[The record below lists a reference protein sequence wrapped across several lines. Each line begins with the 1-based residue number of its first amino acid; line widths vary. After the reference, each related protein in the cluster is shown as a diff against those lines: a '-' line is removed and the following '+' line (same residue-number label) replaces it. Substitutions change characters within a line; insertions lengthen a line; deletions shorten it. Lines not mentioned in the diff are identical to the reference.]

1 MVRPCYL
8 STPRHFLPAQ
18 LFLVSMATK
27 ATFIAMLI
35 SKKKKAL
42 ISFPA
47 LHPPNKENTQWKS
60 THKTAHL
67 PLKGSVSES
76 NPSQQDVHIQW
87 EPTRPKRPGA
97 MFELLCLGWSL
108 VLREMTQ
115 VLLGKVNR
123 PKIRMLYEGSSYWPP
138 LATLDPPPLPSG
150 HVSAL
155 PVSSQLLQSLPHPA
169 LSLVR
174 GSWLRFGPTSLQ

>member
-1 MVRPCYL
+1 MLVEHMSLHVPCWALPWLNRGGGCGSKKSKSYTSSCGCEAELGSRFLRGGWRKETTPLGHATFLGGMVATSKRRGKMVRPCYL

-35 SKKKKAL
+35 SKKKAL

-76 NPSQQDVHIQW
+76 NPSQQDVHI
-87 EPTRPKRPGA
+87 
-97 MFELLCLGWSL
+97 
-108 VLREMTQ
+108 
-115 VLLGKVNR
+115 
-123 PKIRMLYEGSSYWPP
+123 
-138 LATLDPPPLPSG
+138 
-150 HVSAL
+150 
-155 PVSSQLLQSLPHPA
+155 
-169 LSLVR
+169 
-174 GSWLRFGPTSLQ
+174 